1 MVGVSELARY
11 VSAHELLGC
20 PTTRVSDLSEPFLFM
35 SIALWQAK
43 NALICGAS
51 AGLGRQF
58 ALSLAAQKVEKLG
71 ILARQADALDNLRQE
86 IEKSHPEVQVFV
98 FHADLTDAERMTS
111 LSEEVAQSLGELDLV
126 VNAVGKSDRGTL
138 ADLSSAELEMLVQ
151 VNVCSALHAAQTFAE
166 HLRKRNGTLVLIGS
180 LASLFAPRFLGGY
193 AIAKHGVAA
202 LAQQARLELEP
213 EGVHV
218 LLACPGPIQRED
230 AGSRYTSEKSSTPPE
245 ALKPGGGVKL
255 AGLAPEPLVSDILIA
270 AAKKKKT
277 VVRPRRARLLH
288 ILTAL
293 WPSLAERILKSRTS

>member
-1 MVGVSELARY
+1 
-11 VSAHELLGC
+11 
-20 PTTRVSDLSEPFLFM
+20 M
-35 SIALWQAK
+35 SIAHWQAK

-71 ILARQADALDNLRQE
+71 ILARQADALGNLRQE
-86 IEKSHPEVQVFV
+86 IEASYPEVQVFV
-98 FHADLTDAERMTS
+98 FHADLTDAERMTT
-111 LSEEVAQSLGELDLV
+111 LGEEVTQSLGGLDLV

-138 ADLSSAELEMLVQ
+138 GDLSSSELEMLVR
-151 VNVCSALHAAQTFAE
+151 VNVCSALHATQTFAE
-166 HLRKRNGTLVLIGS
+166 HLKQRNGTLVLIGS

-202 LAQQARLELEP
+202 LAQQARLELAP
-213 EGVHV
+213 EGIHV

-230 AGSRYTSEKSSTPPE
+230 AGSRYTSENSSAPVE

-255 AGLAPEPLVSDILIA
+255 SGLAPESFVSDILVA
-270 AAKKKKT
+270 ATEKKKI

-293 WPSLAERILKSRTS
+293 WPSLAERILRNKTS